1 MSAMKPARN
10 VSVRFLPQTEAAPT
24 ASAAPRASAPAVPRS
39 PPAKRRGPSL
49 MSQAVLCLVL
59 VSLLAGMFV

>member
-1 MSAMKPARN
+1 MSGMRPARN
-10 VSVRFLPQTEAAPT
+10 VAVRFLPREDPPAAGAQPEP
-24 ASAAPRASAPAVPRS
+24 AAPRPRAP
-39 PPAKRRGPSL
+39 KRRGPSL